1 MVEGFDKKISK
12 LNGKKILITG
22 ADGMLGSSFEEIIKK
37 YIQNCDITSTSKKE
51 MDVTD
56 SKEVLS
62 YVESKMDIIIHCAAK
77 VNADFC
83 EKYPKESFREIVSG
97 TNNIIS
103 LAQKTNAKLFYPQS
117 F

>member
-12 LNGKKILITG
+12 LNGKKLLITG

-37 YIQNCDITSTSKKE
+37 HIQNCDIISTSKKE

-56 SKEVLS
+56 TKEVLS

-83 EKYPKESFREIVSG
+83 
-97 TNNIIS
+97 
-103 LAQKTNAKLFYPQS
+103 
-117 F
+117 

>member
-37 YIQNCDITSTSKKE
+37 YIQNCDITSISKKE

-56 SKEVLS
+56 MKEVLS
-62 YVESKMDIIIHCAAK
+62 YA
-77 VNADFC
+77 
-83 EKYPKESFREIVSG
+83 EKIGRAHV
-97 TNNIIS
+97 
-103 LAQKTNAKLFYPQS
+103 
-117 F
+117 

>member
-37 YIQNCDITSTSKKE
+37 YIQNCDLTSTSKKE

-56 SKEVLS
+56 MKEVLS
-62 YVESKMDIIIHCAAK
+62 M
-77 VNADFC
+77 
-83 EKYPKESFREIVSG
+83 
-97 TNNIIS
+97 
-103 LAQKTNAKLFYPQS
+103 QKIR
-117 F
+117 